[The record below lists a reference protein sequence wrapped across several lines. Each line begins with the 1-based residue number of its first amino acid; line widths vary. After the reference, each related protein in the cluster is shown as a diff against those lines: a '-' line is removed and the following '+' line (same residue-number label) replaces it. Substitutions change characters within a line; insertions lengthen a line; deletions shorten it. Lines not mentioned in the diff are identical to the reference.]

1 MFFQSEIKD
10 VFFEEDKREAY
21 LKVLFEGI
29 SNDSAFI
36 TIEPSD
42 IISEELIDS
51 CSRIASKENL
61 STANIGISKKI
72 KKWNLDFLG
81 FQFFSRKFRESMDNE
96 IAKNEGFFNGVNTKT
111 VCSTISNLKNP
122 QSKVCSRFRSK
133 LN

>member
-10 VFFEEDKREAY
+10 VLFEANKREAY

-29 SNDSAFI
+29 NKDSAFI

-61 STANIGISKKI
+61 STINIGIS
-72 KKWNLDFLG
+72 N
-81 FQFFSRKFRESMDNE
+81 
-96 IAKNEGFFNGVNTKT
+96 KN
-111 VCSTISNLKNP
+111 
-122 QSKVCSRFRSK
+122 
-133 LN
+133 

>member
-42 IISEELIDS
+42 IISEELLDS
-51 CSRIASKENL
+51 CSRVASKENL

-72 KKWNLDFLG
+72 KK
-81 FQFFSRKFRESMDNE
+81 
-96 IAKNEGFFNGVNTKT
+96 
-111 VCSTISNLKNP
+111 
-122 QSKVCSRFRSK
+122 
-133 LN
+133 